1 MECYWM
7 SPAKATSP
15 RLGKKQTYIE
25 IHRNKNCKSGKMRGL
40 RNTLQRK
47 EQDKTTEGQSEV
59 ETSNLP
65 DKRFKIMIIK
75 MIKELN

>member
-1 MECYWM
+1 MLLDV
-7 SPAKATSP
+7 SSKGHFAKA
-15 RLGKKQTYIE
+15 GEKKQTYIE

-40 RNTLQRK
+40 KNTLQRK

-59 ETSNLP
+59 ETGNLP

>member
-1 MECYWM
+1 
-7 SPAKATSP
+7 
-15 RLGKKQTYIE
+15 
-25 IHRNKNCKSGKMRGL
+25 MRGL
-40 RNTLQRK
+40 KNILRRK

-59 ETSNLP
+59 ETGNLP